1 MAALEI
7 HPSTVET
14 LYFPVRS
21 EHPTAGSVALSLLT
35 IEVAMPAVGAS
46 PSSWITAAWA
56 TGTRRYGAS
65 RYYLATVATSS
76 LTLSNGTTYQPWL
89 RVGGAS
95 GAIVKCGGTVKVSN
109 T

>member
-21 EHPTAGSVALSLLT
+21 EHPTAGAVDLSLLAV
-35 IEVAMPAVGAS
+35 EVAMPAVGAT

-56 TGTRRYGAS
+56 TGSRRYGGI
-65 RYYLATVATSS
+65 RYYLATVATSA
-76 LTLSNGTTYQPWL
+76 LTISNNTTYQPWL
-89 RVGGAS
+89 RIGGSS
-95 GAIVKCGGTVKVSN
+95 GAIVKLGGTIKVSN

>member
-1 MAALEI
+1 MLEI

-21 EHPTAGSVALSLLT
+21 EHPAAGPVVLSAMT
-35 IEVAMPAVGAS
+35 IEVALPAVGAA
-46 PSSWITAAWA
+46 PSTWVTAAWGS
-56 TGTRRYGAS
+56 GTRRYGRD

-76 LTLSNGTTYQPWL
+76 LTIASGTTYQPWL
-89 RVGGAS
+89 RIGGAS
-95 GAIVKCGGTVKVSN
+95 GAIVKCGGTIKVSN

>member
-1 MAALEI
+1 MPLEI

-21 EHPTAGSVALSLLT
+21 EHPTAGEQVLSGQT
-35 IEVAMPAVGAS
+35 IEVALPAVGAA
-46 PSSWITAAWA
+46 PSSWITGAWA
-56 TGTRRYGAS
+56 TGTRRYGAD

-76 LTLSNGTTYQPWL
+76 LTIASGTTYQPWL
-89 RVGGAS
+89 RIGGAS
-95 GAIVKCGGTVKVSN
+95 GAIVKCGGTIKVSN